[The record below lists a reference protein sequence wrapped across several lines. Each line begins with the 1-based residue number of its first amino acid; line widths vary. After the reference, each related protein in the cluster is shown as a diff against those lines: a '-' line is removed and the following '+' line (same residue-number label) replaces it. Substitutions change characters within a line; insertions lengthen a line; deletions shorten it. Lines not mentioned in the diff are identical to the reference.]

1 MFAEGTHHLVG
12 HNLKLKLDSSNIQ
25 YGGVYSVYNGL
36 DGTFTHTVDKLV
48 NQEGSQFN
56 GSSKLLL
63 STSLVKRFFAW
74 CFIQN
79 AKTYF
84 VIENT

>member
-36 DGTFTHTVDKLV
+36 DGTFTHTVDKMV
-48 NQEGSQFN
+48 NPEGSQFN
-56 GSSKLLL
+56 GHQNYCFQHHLLR
-63 STSLVKRFFAW
+63 RFLLGVLFKMQKP
-74 CFIQN
+74 IL
-79 AKTYF
+79 
-84 VIENT
+84 